1 MKQVVMNLSNRQYG
15 EKKTKSRDLAR
26 PKSPPTHKTFG
37 SFEPHDE
44 PEIVKPGFITVVS
57 IISFI
62 QQGSFKKQFCWYMVK
77 FIGRIHTIN

>member
-62 QQGSFKKQFCWYMVK
+62 QQGSLKAILLVY
-77 FIGRIHTIN
+77 G